1 MNATDI
7 KKIRKAL
14 KAIENADDYDL
25 IMWRVGEIETLLN
38 KIERRGN

>member
-14 KAIENADDYDL
+14 KVIENADDYDL
-25 IMWRVGEIETLLN
+25 IMWGVGEMETLLN
-38 KIERRGN
+38 KIEGKGN